1 LMSHALNP
9 DNIVLLI
16 AVSEQG
22 SLAAAAR
29 TLGLV
34 PSALTYRVRK
44 LEEQLDVLL
53 VDRSS
58 RNGTLTEAGKA
69 LVHEGRRLLSD
80 ADAVARRVK
89 RIADGWEPRLT
100 IAVDSIISRSIVLE
114 LCDRFYKPFGSQA
127 SCPTQIRL
135 RGETLS
141 GTWETLLNGE
151 ADLALGVVVDG
162 ATATGL
168 LSAPLGEVPFVF
180 AVSPHHPLAALDG
193 PLKDAQIKEHRAI
206 AVADSAR
213 RLQPLTIGLLEGQ
226 DVLTVSDMSFKL
238 DAQLRGIGCGFLP
251 YTMAASYLECGRLV
265 EKRTQRR
272 ARVSRVSYAWRANEE
287 RSVAKQG
294 LALTWWLDQ
303 LALPKTR
310 AALLGNRK

>member
-1 LMSHALNP
+1 MSHALSP

-16 AVSEQG
+16 AVAEQG

-53 VDRSS
+53 VDRRN

-69 LVHEGRRLLSD
+69 LVSEGRRLLTE

-89 RIADGWEPRLT
+89 HIANGWEPRLT
-100 IAVDSIISRSIVLE
+100 IAVDSIISRNVVLE

-135 RGETLS
+135 RSETLS
-141 GTWETLLNGE
+141 GTWESLQNGE
-151 ADLALGVVVDG
+151 CDLALGVVVDS
-162 ATATGL
+162 AAAPGL

-180 AVSPHHPLAALDG
+180 VVAPHHPLAAVDG
-193 PLKDAQIKEHRAI
+193 PLKDAQIKEHRAV

-226 DVLTVSDMSFKL
+226 DVLTVFDMPLKL
-238 DAQLRGIGCGFLP
+238 EAQLRGLGCGFLP
-251 YTMAASYLECGRLV
+251 KTMISAYLLSGRLV

-272 ARVSRVSYAWRANEE
+272 ARVSRVSYAWRSNEV
-287 RSVAKQG
+287 RSVAQHG
-294 LALTWWLDQ
+294 LALTWWLQQ

-310 AALLGNRK
+310 AALLGNRE